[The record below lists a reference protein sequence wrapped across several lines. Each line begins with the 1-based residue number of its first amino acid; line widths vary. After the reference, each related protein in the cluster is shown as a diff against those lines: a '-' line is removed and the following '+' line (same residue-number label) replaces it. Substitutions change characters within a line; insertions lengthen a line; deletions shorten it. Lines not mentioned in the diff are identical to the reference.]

1 MPLLR
6 GRLAAE
12 KSLMSLGGP
21 SSNRGKTN
29 PHGASLLHFFGVL
42 KYARNS
48 FKYLY
53 VGLACIVV
61 VALTYSLNIMALLP
75 TIQLIS
81 PRSLGV
87 PAWIHQSI
95 SEHRSGL
102 IFTID
107 EAEASI
113 HVVQVEDKHFI
124 TGEVRRADRLAGVDG
139 ATPTTAE
146 MFRMLAWAP
155 PGKDIHLD
163 MVRVDGQHAAV
174 VLHPAE
180 ELYRDQLLRTAASWL
195 PQGTTSA
202 DKFRTLQII
211 IVFILLITI
220 VGATCR
226 FFGEYLISIVAART
240 VATLRKK
247 MYQRVLR
254 LPVSHFATHG
264 ISDTVS
270 RFVQDSV
277 DVYRGLNFVF
287 VKSLREPLKALFV
300 FSAALLI
307 DWRITLITVTTAP
320 LAGLIIRRFG
330 KMIRKANKKLL
341 ESYGKMISSLEG
353 ALTGIRVVKGY
364 TMETYERLRLHMVD
378 RNMVRQQLKI
388 EFIDAISSPIFETVG
403 QCIAALAIL
412 YFAQQ
417 MLTGM
422 MDFSK
427 FVTLA
432 ACMAGMFDPVRKMS
446 SFYNRIQSANAALDR
461 VLEVINLPDESDR
474 SLVTSTMPPFE
485 KSIEFRKVSYTYPS
499 AETPALNNVDLTI
512 HRGEL
517 VAIVG
522 PNGSGKTTL
531 ASLLMRFFEPDSGT
545 LLLDGQDVREYSI
558 QSVRRQMS
566 LITQDTVMF
575 ADTIGNNIAYGDDRL
590 LRRMNLK
597 KRHPQRKWH
606 LNGEEDRVANA
617 AKAAFADEF
626 IREKPQ
632 GYDTQVGE
640 HGVTLSGGQKQRIS
654 IARAI
659 LRNAPIFIFDEA
671 TSQIDSES
679 ERKIHDAV
687 ERFLKGR
694 TALIIAHRF
703 STIRQA
709 NRIVVMDRGRIVDVG
724 SHDELQGR
732 CRLYQSLFGSQIID
746 DEAETTPNVG

>member
-1 MPLLR
+1 
-6 GRLAAE
+6 
-12 KSLMSLGGP
+12 MSLGGP
-21 SSNRGKTN
+21 SSNRGKMN

-42 KYARNS
+42 KYARSS

-53 VGLACIVV
+53 VGMACIVV
-61 VALTYSLNIMALLP
+61 VALTYSANIMALLP

-102 IFTID
+102 IFNID

-113 HVVQVEDKHFI
+113 HVVQIKQPDHI
-124 TGEVRRADRLAGVDG
+124 TGEVRRADQIAGIDG
-139 ATPTTAE
+139 TRPATAE
-146 MFRMLAWAP
+146 MFRLLAWAP
-155 PGKDIHLD
+155 AGRDIRLD
-163 MVRVDGQHAAV
+163 LIRADGQHATA
-174 VLHPAE
+174 VLHPTEAI
-180 ELYRDQLLRTAASWL
+180 LRDQLLRTAASWL
-195 PQGTTSA
+195 PQGTTAA
-202 DKFRTLQII
+202 DKFKTLQII
-211 IVFILLITI
+211 IVVILLITVI
-220 VGATCR
+220 GATCR
-226 FFGEYLISIVAART
+226 FFGEYLISVVAART

-277 DVYRGLNFVF
+277 DVYRGLNFIF
-287 VKSLREPLKALFV
+287 VKSLREPLKAVFV
-300 FSAALLI
+300 FAVALMI

-330 KMIRKANKKLL
+330 KMIRKANKRLL

-388 EFIDAISSPIFETVG
+388 EFIDAISSPVFETVG
-403 QCIAALAIL
+403 QAIAALAIL

-417 MLTGM
+417 MLTGL

-461 VLEVINLPDESDR
+461 VMEVINLPDESDR
-474 SLVTSTMPPFE
+474 SIVKMTMPPFE
-485 KSIEFRKVSYTYPS
+485 KTIEFRQVSYCYPG
-499 AETPALNNVDLTI
+499 AETPALNNIDLTI
-512 HRGEL
+512 RRGEL

-531 ASLLMRFFEPDSGT
+531 ASLLMRFFEPDSGAVII
-545 LLLDGQDVREYSI
+545 DGCDLRKCSI

-590 LRRMNLK
+590 LRRINLK
-597 KRHPQRKWH
+597 KRHPHRTWR
-606 LNGEEDRVANA
+606 LNGEEDRVAEA
-617 AKAAFADEF
+617 ARAAFADEF

-687 ERFLKGR
+687 EHFLKGR

-709 NRIVVMDRGRIVDVG
+709 DRIVVLDRGRIVDVG
-724 SHDELQGR
+724 KHEELQTR
-732 CRLYQSLFGSQIID
+732 CKLYQSLFGSQIID
-746 DEAETTPNVG
+746 DEAEAKS